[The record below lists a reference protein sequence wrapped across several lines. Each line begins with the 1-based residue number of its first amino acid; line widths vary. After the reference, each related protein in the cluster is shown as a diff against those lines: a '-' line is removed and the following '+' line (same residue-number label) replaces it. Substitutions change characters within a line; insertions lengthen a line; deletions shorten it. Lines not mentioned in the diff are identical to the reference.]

1 MDVQRVLEDGKQVLY
16 RRNGIWQARIRG
28 SVNRYI
34 YRSLRAS
41 DEAKAT
47 PAGRKLFYQTEV
59 KLAEGLPVHN
69 RTPNSDKTG
78 KLKGAED

>member
-1 MDVQRVLEDGKQVLY
+1 MDVQRVLEDGKPVLY
-16 RRNGIWQARIRG
+16 RRNGIWQARIRV

-47 PAGRKLFYQTEV
+47 PGGRKLFVRRQMI
-59 KLAEGLPVHN
+59 
-69 RTPNSDKTG
+69 
-78 KLKGAED
+78 